1 MFCGRCGGIKMKMI
15 IRNDDVGYSEINDLG
30 MFETL
35 DKGVSTSCDVMLES
49 PGTEKVL
56 EKLRNYPWISIGW
69 HSHCWNAPVLGA
81 KNVPSLVIPETGR
94 FRHDLHTAEDV
105 DHGEILD
112 EFRAQIERCI
122 GILGKAPDVC
132 GLDGP
137 PSPFNRAQKQVC
149 EEYGIATGFC
159 NQLDNPAAEPVY
171 AKAQWADRNIYFMD
185 PGIAYKDI
193 LTDSIK
199 EQQAYDPVK
208 YYTEN
213 RFHIEKFPEN
223 AVLVQAWHPGYLDY
237 FVYKEG
243 DYGQGA
249 MMFTA
254 VRVQDVH
261 ALCSPELKKWI
272 KENRIELINF
282 RDALYG
288 TKEYQNHLRN
298 IGSDLFVR

>member
-1 MFCGRCGGIKMKMI
+1 MKMI
-15 IRNDDVGYSEINDLG
+15 IRNDDVGYSEVNDLG

-35 DKGVSTSCDVMLES
+35 DQGVSTACDVMLES

-56 EKLRNYPWISIGW
+56 QKLRNYPWISIGW

-81 KNVPSLVIPETGR
+81 KEVPSLVIPKTGR
-94 FRHDLHTAEDV
+94 FRHDLHTAADV
-105 DHGEILD
+105 EYGELVM

-122 GILGKAPDVC
+122 SILGKAPDVC
-132 GLDGP
+132 AGDVEP
-137 PSPFNRAQKQVC
+137 TAFNRAQKQVC
-149 EEYGIATGFC
+149 EEYGIVTGFS
-159 NQLDNPAAEPVY
+159 NHVDNPLETPIY
-171 AKAQWADRNIYFMD
+171 ADAKWSDRKIYFMD
-185 PGIAYKDI
+185 PGIAYRDI

-199 EQQAYDPVK
+199 EQQSYDPVK

-213 RFHIEKFPEN
+213 RFHIEKFPED

-243 DYGQGA
+243 DYGSGA
-249 MMFTA
+249 MMFTSI
-254 VRVQDVH
+254 RVQDVH
-261 ALCSPELKKWI
+261 ALCSQELKHWI
-272 KENRIELINF
+272 RANKIELVNF

-298 IGSDLFVR
+298 IGSDLFMG